1 MSRFIYPL
9 CSQNYCFSLST
20 CVKAQQNAWP
30 GNRFVKCPDGYKCR
44 RKFMGNEFRRIS
56 VYSEERDHFACGVQA
71 SGDWFKILAK
81 ESFEM
86 PQPAAALSITNMMN
100 PHLFFFALSISF
112 LVVALALPCIKPVGL
127 LPCAS
132 KGIIFHLCL
141 SRLVLER
148 NKTHDPEIA
157 LWNARMGINL
167 DANLWKACRRRSRNV
182 ALLNFTLE
190 LLGHF
195 SIISIVEFRKI
206 LA

>member
-100 PHLFFFALSISF
+100 PHLFFTISISF
-112 LVVALALPCIKPVGL
+112 LLVAHALTCGQPVGCPRVPVKEL
-127 LPCAS
+127 F
-132 KGIIFHLCL
+132 IIFVSVDLCWTKRTTGKSL
-141 SRLVLER
+141 CEM
-148 NKTHDPEIA
+148 
-157 LWNARMGINL
+157 RMRY
-167 DANLWKACRRRSRNV
+167 KFRRKCMY
-182 ALLNFTLE
+182 
-190 LLGHF
+190 LGF
-195 SIISIVEFRKI
+195 G
-206 LA
+206 

>member
-30 GNRFVKCPDGYKCR
+30 GNRFVKCADAYKCR
-44 RKFMGNEFRRIS
+44 RKFMGKWIQNHTKLHQTVCLVS

-100 PHLFFFALSISF
+100 PHLFFFSLFPFLFLSSH
-112 LVVALALPCIKPVGL
+112 LPC
-127 LPCAS
+127 
-132 KGIIFHLCL
+132 
-141 SRLVLER
+141 LVLS
-148 NKTHDPEIA
+148 
-157 LWNARMGINL
+157 LS
-167 DANLWKACRRRSRNV
+167 ACSHV
-182 ALLNFTLE
+182 PAKE
-190 LLGHF
+190 LF
-195 SIISIVEFRKI
+195 SIFVSVDLCWSAIKRMTGKSLCEMRGWV
-206 LA
+206 